1 MKTMKYPTCNQR
13 LTVLIALAVMAIMT
27 LVPPWVYTTPNFEK
41 SFTVPAGYRLLVFAP
56 RERQGNGEIDRS
68 LSPRIDVS
76 RLVFQYI
83 AVVLIAAFALV
94 KQRKPSVTKP
104 NESHN
109 GSPSTNQDMEELENL
124 CDFIKR
130 HPGLIA
136 LKMRNIANTLKI
148 EGD

>member
-1 MKTMKYPTCNQR
+1 MKELTCKQR

-27 LVPPWVYTTPNFEK
+27 LVPPWVYIPSSTMN
-41 SFTVPAGYRLLVFAP
+41 SFNVPAGYRLLVFAP
-56 RERQGNGEIDRS
+56 RERQQNGEIDRS

-83 AVVLIAAFALV
+83 AVLLIAAFALV
-94 KQRKPSVTKP
+94 KQRRLCVTTKNQP
-104 NESHN
+104 HN
-109 GSPSTNQDMEELENL
+109 SAPATQQDMEELEKL
-124 CDFIKR
+124 GEFIKR